1 MSYALSF
8 FWSISH
14 QWFPFSIL
22 FHPGPALRV
31 WFRCGPSSSSQSE
44 YLPTRCLF
52 GVSSFPW
59 ALRIPFQGLPTVTVN
74 SNTVM
79 MFSQGM
85 AHPFPLLP
93 DWFVFEWVP
102 DLNWTDLHILR
113 LEYKFIVSD
122 QRICLEFN
130 VILQL
135 MYLFLSFCLKMC
147 HCCEDIFFKLWVKG
161 LNDFSCFSFKV
172 VEILKLRYFFEMFLF
187 YFISL

>member
-14 QWFPFSIL
+14 RWFPFSIL

-31 WFRCGPSSSSQSE
+31 WFRCGPSSSGWTSPHQVS
-44 YLPTRCLF
+44 F

-59 ALRIPFQGLPTVTVN
+59 ALRIPFHGLPTVTVS

-79 MFSQGM
+79 MFPQGM

-93 DWFVFEWVP
+93 I
-102 DLNWTDLHILR
+102 DLYLIRYLTWTDLHILR
-113 LEYKFIVSD
+113 LEYKFILSD

-130 VILQL
+130 DILQL

>member
-1 MSYALSF
+1 MAPVLHLSLN
-8 FWSISH
+8 IS
-14 QWFPFSIL
+14 PPGVCLGCLL
-22 FHPGPALRV
+22 FHEPWGFHFKACLQLLSIVILWWCFLKAWPIHFHFFLTDL
-31 WFRCGPSSSSQSE
+31 
-44 YLPTRCLF
+44 YLNGYLT
-52 GVSSFPW
+52 
-59 ALRIPFQGLPTVTVN
+59 
-74 SNTVM
+74 
-79 MFSQGM
+79 
-85 AHPFPLLP
+85 
-93 DWFVFEWVP
+93 
-102 DLNWTDLHILR
+102 WTDLHILR
-113 LEYKFIVSD
+113 LEYKFILSD